1 MSIAKITLYV
11 QWCSNLYLPDCSN
24 LYLPDTLAK
33 VKKEVY
39 IYG

>member
-11 QWCSNLYLPDCSN
+11 QWCSS